1 MTRLAKLFP
10 ALAATI
16 VIAAAAAAGA
26 AGSSTHSSPAS
37 VSVANVIALI
47 TGSNTG
53 LKSYRAHASLDVR
66 QLNFP
71 WLHPVLDG
79 TEYYGQPG
87 FTVLDFPHTPSYLK
101 GITKVEG
108 TVFSAHRWEH
118 CYNITMTTLP
128 EAYVLHMVPRILGE
142 VSSVDVTVGRS
153 DGQLQ
158 RFDWYYH
165 DTDDHIQLTQYYG
178 IVYGYSVVQSQT
190 SEITRK
196 HIRAKGQATF
206 DSFQFN
212 VAVPTPT
219 PTPTDPLHQCDN

>member
-1 MTRLAKLFP
+1 MTRLAKLLP

-26 AGSSTHSSPAS
+26 AGSSTPSSPAS

-128 EAYVLHMVPRILGE
+128 EAYVLHMVP
-142 VSSVDVTVGRS
+142 
-153 DGQLQ
+153 
-158 RFDWYYH
+158 
-165 DTDDHIQLTQYYG
+165 
-178 IVYGYSVVQSQT
+178 
-190 SEITRK
+190 
-196 HIRAKGQATF
+196 
-206 DSFQFN
+206 
-212 VAVPTPT
+212 
-219 PTPTDPLHQCDN
+219 